1 MNFPRENK
9 DCSYSGLENA
19 AGNRFNTYIVIYHM
33 SKLARE
39 NAYSWHHQRCLFFSL
54 QQNSKCR
61 QQVLQMPICTGKIL
75 HAGPSIE
82 IACPAKS

>member
-1 MNFPRENK
+1 MQQEK
-9 DCSYSGLENA
+9 D
-19 AGNRFNTYIVIYHM
+19 FNTYIVIYHM

-39 NAYSWHHQRCLFFSL
+39 NAYSWHHQGCLFFSL
-54 QQNSKCR
+54 QQNSKCC

-82 IACPAKS
+82 ITCPAKS